1 MRERRLDDAV
11 ARHNCGCRSTP
22 LHGTPLASLVDDDS
36 RDVLKR
42 NLTAIVVVLLLLFLT
57 VTTTNPVFVIA
68 AAVVVVAD
76 LVLGV
81 FFGNINVMMMI
92 TARDLVRSRYLTA
105 AGTRR
110 IESCCRRRCATVSRG
125 TTPTP
130 SRRSMCGARCRP
142 RPTLSRSA

>member
-11 ARHNCGCRSTP
+11 ARHNRGCRSTP

-42 NLTAIVVVLLLLFLT
+42 NLTAIVVVVLFLLVT

-68 AAVVVVAD
+68 VVVVVAD

-81 FFGNINVMMMI
+81 FFGNNNVIIMI
-92 TARDLVRSRYLTA
+92 TARDLVRSRHLTA

-110 IESCCRRRCATVSRG
+110 IESCCRRRC
-125 TTPTP
+125 
-130 SRRSMCGARCRP
+130 C
-142 RPTLSRSA
+142 